1 MSMIGNYLRLPQA
14 DLDTLLASPES
25 IADFLYPED
34 DSQYPHDR
42 HLDIDKAWH
51 LIHCLLTGTD
61 WEGKEPLRSA
71 VLGGNE
77 IGDEDVGYGP
87 ARSMLPAKVREV
99 SEALSAISPET
110 LWSRFDLET
119 VEELEIYPGW
129 TGDAEDRAYVLGHY
143 EKLREFFKKA
153 AADHAAMILYLS

>member
-14 DLDTLLASPES
+14 DLDAVLAKPES
-25 IADFLYPED
+25 IGDFLYPED

-51 LIHCLLTGTD
+51 LIHFLLTGTE
-61 WEGKEPLRSA
+61 WEGAEPLRSA
-71 VLGGNE
+71 VLGGDE

-87 ARSMLPAKVREV
+87 ARAMMPAKVSEV
-99 SEALSAISPET
+99 SQALDGISAET
-110 LWSRFDLET
+110 LWKRFDLEM
-119 VEELEIYPGW
+119 VEDLEIYPGW
-129 TGDAEDRAYVLGHY
+129 TGSAQERSYVLSHY
-143 EKLREFFKKA
+143 EKLREFFNTT